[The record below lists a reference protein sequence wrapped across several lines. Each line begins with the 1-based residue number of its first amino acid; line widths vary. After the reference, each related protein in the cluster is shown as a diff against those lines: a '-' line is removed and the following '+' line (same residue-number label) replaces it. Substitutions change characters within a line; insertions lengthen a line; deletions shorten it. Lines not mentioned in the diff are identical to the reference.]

1 MNGSKTGE
9 DPCHSGGFFLLR
21 YGGISFRLL
30 PVSITF
36 RFWAPRKIAPSS
48 PGKICWPG
56 QFLSRT
62 NFLMVRQHP
71 TEGVAQFFVVP
82 FCLAAF
88 ALSSFCAL
96 NFVGVPSLAQE
107 SAKPKC
113 SRFHIG
119 EDGILRMKIKGEKVG
134 IYKSTEEFTNGEV
147 GIKIDCDNSW
157 EKEFDTVLAAAYVG
171 PQAVKQA
178 ILLGLDVNV
187 KDGDGQTPLHH
198 LMFGKN
204 VEPVKA
210 LLENGAGLEL
220 KNEFGQTPL
229 HYAVSGADNAEIIR
243 FLISSGANIETRDT
257 NGETPLMETVYSPSV
272 KTKILIDA
280 GANVNAQDNHGETAL
295 HKAAFSAEV
304 YIMEF
309 LIEAGADATILTN
322 YDETVMDSFLDGQ
335 KSKLKRVIELLK

>member
-9 DPCHSGGFFLLR
+9 DPCHSGSFFLLR

-30 PVSITF
+30 PVSIMF
-36 RFWAPRKIAPSS
+36 K
-48 PGKICWPG
+48 
-56 QFLSRT
+56 
-62 NFLMVRQHP
+62 
-71 TEGVAQFFVVP
+71 

-96 NFVGVPSLAQE
+96 NLVGVPSLAQE
-107 SAKPKC
+107 SAKTKC
-113 SRFHIG
+113 SSFHRG

-134 IYKSTEEFTNGEV
+134 IYKSREEFINGEV

-157 EKEFDTVLAAAYVG
+157 EKEFDTVLAAAHVG

-178 ILLGLDVNV
+178 ILLGLDVNI
-187 KDGDGQTPLHH
+187 KDGYGQTPLHH

-204 VEPVKA
+204 VKSVKA
-210 LLENGAGLEL
+210 LLENGASLEL
-220 KNEFGQTPL
+220 KDEFGQTPL
-229 HYAVSGADNAEIIR
+229 HYAVSSAFEDNAETIR

-295 HKAAFSAEV
+295 HKAAFLGEV
-304 YIMEF
+304 YIMKF

-322 YDETVMDSFLDGQ
+322 YDETVMDSFHDGQ
-335 KSKLKRVIELLK
+335 KSKLKRVIEFLK